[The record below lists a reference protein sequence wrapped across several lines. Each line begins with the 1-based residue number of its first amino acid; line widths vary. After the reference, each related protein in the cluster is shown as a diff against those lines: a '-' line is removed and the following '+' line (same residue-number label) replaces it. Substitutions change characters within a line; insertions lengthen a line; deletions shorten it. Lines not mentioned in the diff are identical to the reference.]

1 MIINQSLITGIY
13 PDKLKIA
20 KVIPLFKKY
29 DKAKTDNYCPFS
41 LLPSIWK
48 IFEKVVY
55 NQLYRYFTQNKLFY
69 DNQYGFRAKHSTEL
83 ATVELVDRILHS
95 IDNKELPLA
104 IYMLDHT
111 ILSNKLRYY
120 VITDISLKW
129 FMSYLS
135 QRTQY
140 VEVNGIQS
148 SKRVIQ
154 TGVPQGSILGPL
166 LFLIYMND
174 IPSATEYFTF
184 ILYADDTTLF
194 RTMAYSLLAL
204 PREHNI
210 LINEELLKV
219 NDWLVANRLSL
230 NVNKT
235 KYMIFHN
242 SQKDISN
249 FSLNLI
255 SNHGEIEKVS
265 TLNFLEIILDE
276 NINWKPHIENIA
288 CKLAKYCGVLSKL
301 KNFVPLHNL
310 RTLFYSMIH
319 PHLNCGLLV

>member
-1 MIINQSLITGIY
+1 MHYDSQY
-13 PDKLKIA
+13 DLK
-20 KVIPLFKKY
+20 
-29 DKAKTDNYCPFS
+29 
-41 LLPSIWK
+41 
-48 IFEKVVY
+48 
-55 NQLYRYFTQNKLFY
+55 
-69 DNQYGFRAKHSTEL
+69 AKHSTEL
-83 ATVELVDRILHS
+83 ATVESVDRILHS

-104 IYMLDHT
+104 IYMDLSKAFDTLDPT

-120 VITDISLKW
+120 GITDISLKW

-148 SKRVIQ
+148 PKRVVQ

-166 LFLIYMND
+166 LCLIYMND
-174 IPSATEYFTF
+174 IPSANEYFTF

-194 RTMAYSLLAL
+194 RTMTYSPPAL
-204 PREHNI
+204 PHEHNI
-210 LINEELLKV
+210 LINGEHHKV

-230 NVNKT
+230 NVDKT

-242 SQKDISN
+242 SQKEISN

-265 TLNFLEIILDE
+265 TFNFLGIILEE
-276 NINWKPHIENIA
+276 NIQWKPHIEYVA
-288 CKLAKYCGVLSKL
+288 CRLAKYCGVLSKL
-301 KNFVPLHNL
+301 KNFLPLHIL
-310 RTLFYSMIH
+310 RTLYYSIIH
-319 PHLNCGLLV
+319 SHPNYGHLVGGFSAIASLNYRNVP